1 MFDNHKKEFQMK
13 TIVKLLIVT
22 VLMLATFSQ
31 GTSASAGG
39 GGGGNFRFKG
49 LGASAYLSSS
59 DASGCIYTDVS
70 IFANEQMILNTPGV
84 HNAFSGVSLYIS
96 QYDYCTGT
104 QLLAAD
110 GYTSLAGPDLAVSK
124 KLESAVLNATVNM
137 YDYVSGN
144 SFDIWV
150 NLNWTGVSSMG
161 HRSNQSQYKFE
172 RCHQKYQDSS
182 AFRFAQV
189 SGSISDGITEFADG
203 PAVYADIFS
212 SKGGSV
218 STGCI

>member
-1 MFDNHKKEFQMK
+1 MK

-49 LGASAYLSSS
+49 LGASAYFSSS
-59 DASGCIYTDVS
+59 DPSGCVYTDGSV
-70 IFANEQMILNTPGV
+70 FANEQMTLNTPGA
-84 HNAFSGVSLYIS
+84 HNAFSGVSLFIS
-96 QYDYCTGT
+96 QYDACTGT

-110 GYTSLAGPDLAVSK
+110 GYSSLAGPELVVSK
-124 KLESAVLNATVNM
+124 KLDSAALNATVSM

-144 SFDIWV
+144 SFDVWV
-150 NLNWTGVSSMG
+150 NLDWTGVSSIG
-161 HRSNQSQYKFE
+161 HRTNQSQYKFE
-172 RCHQKYQDSS
+172 RCHQKYQDNS

-189 SGSISDGITEFADG
+189 SGSISDGVTEFAG
-203 PAVYADIFS
+203 APASYADIFS

-218 STGCI
+218 STGCV